1 VKATIHHL
9 TWGVFKKFK
18 NENAH
23 CLLASFESRDR
34 AEDCANRIHEECQE
48 DEFFESVDV
57 LPLEV
62 EPPTLTPEVRALIQA
77 ARQSLKAHVSMRES
91 GDAGNYPEQPEE
103 TALIAALAPFAE
115 SSPEPLRVDPDAP
128 FKAQAEEGEGCCC
141 PVCGKHDLEGDSW
154 EFAAGMVWQ
163 AVTCLDCGS
172 SWDENYTFRDITDV
186 LNMIEQDKADEISQP
201 TES

>member
-1 VKATIHHL
+1 VSTYRVRWEIDVDANSIKEAAREARESQTRPGTIAT
-9 TWGVFKKFK
+9 
-18 NENAH
+18 
-23 CLLASFESRDR
+23 
-34 AEDCANRIHEECQE
+34 
-48 DEFFESVDV
+48 FFEVAKQDRRTGEFSDFQ
-57 LPLEV
+57 EV
-62 EPPTLTPEVRALIQA
+62 ELEPVPLTPEVRALIQA